1 MDGHE
6 APEVSPGKSPESS
19 PPLSKLSPGP
29 GLPSRQVAAHQLAR
43 IHKATIEI
51 VAERGYRAMK
61 VRDIV
66 REAEV
71 STRAYY
77 EHFSSKEDCFLQTHE
92 LISRRATRRILTA
105 AAGEPDWR
113 ERPPLILKE
122 FVRGLENDLA
132 SSRVALIEAYAAGE
146 TFSEKAWRA
155 ERIFEGMLAESL
167 ARAPRGMVVPPL
179 VVEGMVAGI
188 AGIARNRLL
197 GNRVSELSDVGDAL
211 VEWTL
216 SYPHHAAAE
225 LVNVDSQTVALEPLA
240 ATEISSDDGP
250 FPTTGDR
257 ARILDAVAK
266 IAVTV
271 PYSRLTAPR
280 ICSAARV
287 SRRKFSAHF
296 DGVEDCY
303 LAALE
308 LRASAAMARAARAR
322 SAAGSWAGGVYR
334 AIAALCAHLAHDEFL
349 AKVCLAG
356 DLPPG
361 PGGIRSRQGLSAAIA
376 DLLSDGAPRTVQPS
390 PLTSEAVAGALWSLF
405 HHHIVREW
413 SQRRQISATLTYMAL
428 APAIGAPDAVAA
440 IEDELRG

>member
-19 PPLSKLSPGP
+19 LPLNKLSPGP
-29 GLPSRQVAAHQLAR
+29 GLPSRQVAVHQLAR

-51 VAERGYRAMK
+51 AAEQGYRALK

-66 REAEV
+66 RKAGV

-77 EHFSSKEDCFLQTHE
+77 EHFSSKEDCFLQTYD
-92 LISRRATRRILTA
+92 LISRRATRRILAA

-113 ERPPLILKE
+113 ERPLLILKE
-122 FVRGLENDLA
+122 FVRGLENEPA
-132 SSRVALIEAYAAGE
+132 SARVALIEAYVAGGTSLE
-146 TFSEKAWRA
+146 QAWRA

-188 AGIARNRLL
+188 AGVARNRLL
-197 GNRVSELSDVGDAL
+197 ANRVAELSDVGDAL

-216 SYPHHAAAE
+216 SYPHRAAAE

-240 ATEISSDDGP
+240 ATEISSDDEP
-250 FPTTGDR
+250 LPTAGDR

-287 SRRKFSAHF
+287 SRRKFNAHF

-308 LRASAAMARAARAR
+308 LRAGEAMARAARAR

-361 PGGIRSRQGLSAAIA
+361 PEGIRSRQHLSAAITT
-376 DLLSDGAPRTVQPS
+376 LLSDGAPRTVQSS

-405 HHHIVREW
+405 HRHILRAW
-413 SQRRQISATLTYMAL
+413 SERRQISATLTYMAL
-428 APAIGAPDAVAA
+428 APAIGAADAIAA
-440 IEDELRG
+440 IQGELGV